1 MAQIQL
7 QCYYLHYYFHGFN
20 LTLLLASYI
29 GTIKAPKLAV
39 TLSCGLLAIASLWF
53 IIYPI
58 FSQNFIGGIAYI
70 FGVICVAILLH
81 FIKIMPKR
89 TAYGNEALEKITG
102 FKKFIENAK
111 KEELERYI
119 NENPEYFYNIYPYIC
134 ALGISK
140 TCLKKI
146 KDVKLSSINWC
157 YINNDNP
164 TIGEF
169 DKILKNTII
178 LAQGVATSVTTYTS
192 YGGGLDS
199 IGSDS
204 ESGGSSW
211 QFLLIFRLFFINNNN
226 KS

>member
-1 MAQIQL
+1 M
-7 QCYYLHYYFHGFN
+7 HYYSHGFN

-53 IIYPI
+53 IICPI

-70 FGVICVAILLH
+70 FGVICVAILLY

-111 KEELERYI
+111 NEELERYI

-146 KDVKLSSINWC
+146 KNIKLSSISGC
-157 YINNDNP
+157 YINSDNP

-169 DKILKNTII
+169 DQILKNTIV
-178 LAQGVATSVTTYTS
+178 LSLGVATDATTYTS
-192 YGGGLDS
+192 YGRGLDS

-211 QFLLIFRLFFINNNN
+211 
-226 KS
+226 